1 MTANTSTA
9 NNTEN
14 TETLNS
20 ESPAIDVNV
29 VSDNNTS
36 QSEAPANKVTTELP
50 NATEFAAMLQIS
62 EALNS
67 IRKLKGMSD
76 SDAAKQIDKMKLG
89 EALTVAHLVL
99 SPTMRGTLKAQLGD
113 TTSAYLIHT
122 VCTKVQ
128 LATYE
133 ADDTA
138 RLQTLGNEDD
148 GHGLYIQQAPLGGL
162 GCEFGFVKRDTDDG
176 KANTNR
182 AAVGAYIRSSKETR
196 PVNDAAETAD
206 LAKAFDRLFA

>member
-1 MTANTSTA
+1 
-9 NNTEN
+9 
-14 TETLNS
+14 
-20 ESPAIDVNV
+20 V
-29 VSDNNTS
+29 VSSDSTTEP
-36 QSEAPANKVTTELP
+36 EAPAKGEGDAEPEAPAKGEGDAEPKTDAPADSKTAQLP
-50 NATEFAAMLQIS
+50 TATEFAAMLQIS

-67 IRKLKGMSD
+67 IRELKGLSD

-113 TTSAYLIHT
+113 TTSAHLIHT

-138 RLQTLGNEDD
+138 RRQSLKDDED
-148 GHGLYIQQAPLGGL
+148 GHGLYVQQAPLGGL
-162 GCEFGFVKRDTDDG
+162 GCEIGMVERNTDDG
-176 KANTNR
+176 KATTTR

-206 LAKAFDRLFA
+206 LAEAFDRLFA